1 MSIYELI
8 VMVITLIVCGFASAW
23 LIHDMNQQIKM
34 YEETMNKNDDDD
46 NNKEDK

>member
-8 VMVITLIVCGFASAW
+8 VMVVTLIVCGLGSMW
-23 LIHDMNQQIKM
+23 LIYDMKQQIKN
-34 YEETMNKNDDDD
+34 YEELMNK

>member
-46 NNKEDK
+46 NKEDK

>member
-8 VMVITLIVCGFASAW
+8 VTVISLIVCGFASAW
-23 LIHDMNQQIKM
+23 LIYDMNQQIKI
-34 YEETMNKNDDDD
+34 YEELMNKND